1 LNQYNLPNVLLYQ
14 ILASNPSAAKSDRIR
29 DLMDSK
35 PIPFNEYQK
44 AQVLLGLTLSS
55 SKEELEGAMS
65 GLLADRSIA
74 LTCLLKDIED
84 NDAIDD
90 KLPAMLA
97 LLDETK
103 YFNDLLLK
111 IDLFAQYGLYSS
123 AINLANSPSAY
134 LRLSSQDK
142 LDLLSLSNI
151 LVIEQSLYGNESAI
165 LSANDIQIL
174 EAILHSNSSNASER
188 ALTNLIKY
196 SDYKYEDYILDDQ
209 DAEPKRLAAAP
220 ANQNANIANIY
231 PNPTSGLVIVDC
243 TAAIST
249 VRVLNTLGQEVLVQ
263 PTTPSTQQHAVDLTN
278 LAAGIYEIRLIG
290 LDGTM
295 LSSSKLIKE

>member
-1 LNQYNLPNVLLYQ
+1 
-14 ILASNPSAAKSDRIR
+14 LASNPSAAKSDRIR

-35 PIPFNEYQK
+35 PLPFDEYQK
-44 AQVLLGLTLSS
+44 AQVMLGLTLSS
-55 SKEELEGAMS
+55 SKEELEGVMG
-65 GLLADRSIA
+65 GLLADRSTA

-84 NDAIDD
+84 NDAIAD
-90 KLPAMLA
+90 KLSAMLA

-111 IDLFAQYGLYSS
+111 IDLFAQNGNYSS
-123 AINLANSPSAY
+123 AIDLANQPSAY
-134 LRLSSQDK
+134 LRLSGQDK
-142 LDLLSLSNI
+142 VDLNELVKI
-151 LVIEQSLYGNESAI
+151 LTIEQSLFGNESA
-165 LSANDIQIL
+165 LMNATDAQIL
-174 EAILHSNSSNASER
+174 EAMLQNTSSNASER

-209 DAEPKRLAAAP
+209 DAEPKRLVTAL

-231 PNPTSGLVIVDC
+231 PNPTNGLVIVDC
-243 TAAIST
+243 TAAINT
-249 VRVLNTLGQEVLVQ
+249 VTVYNTLGQEILVQ
-263 PTTPSTQQHAVDLTN
+263 PTAPSSQQHAVDLTN